1 MRSLTIDDDE
11 RGQVG
16 IGTLIV
22 FIAMVLVAAIAAGV
36 LINTAGFL
44 QSQSEQTGQQSTE
57 QVTDRLQVVS
67 TSGDVDTGEGLLYEV
82 NVTVS
87 KAPGAGDINLLNVT
101 AQWTGP
107 SGSYD
112 ILNSLVAG
120 GSADGSTVEGFTTDE
135 FKDASNSYERSE
147 SEVLTSSDDRF
158 IMTFTLG
165 TTGYSLSGGDTLT
178 APDATNGERITD
190 GPEPI
195 GENEEVLIEL
205 TTQSGGV
212 TEVRFKTP
220 ASLRSDSSV
229 SL

>member
-1 MRSLTIDDDE
+1 MRPLTIDDD

-57 QVTDRLQVVS
+57 QVTDRLQAVS
-67 TSGDVDTGEGLLYEV
+67 TSGEVDTSEGLIYEV

-120 GSADGSTVEGFTTDE
+120 GDEDGSTVEGFTTDD
-135 FKDASNSYERSE
+135 FKDASDSYDRGD

-165 TTGYSLSGGDTLT
+165 TSSYSLGSGSLT

-220 ASLRSDSSV
+220 ASLRSESSV

>member
-1 MRSLTIDDDE
+1 MRSLTIDDE

-57 QVTDRLQVVS
+57 QVTDRLQVTSVS
-67 TSGDVDTGEGLLYEV
+67 GEVYADDGEIHEINL
-82 NVTVS
+82 TVS

-112 ILNSLVAG
+112 ILNNNAAPNDPSNALA
-120 GSADGSTVEGFTTDE
+120 GFTTDD
-135 FKDASNSYERSE
+135 FKDASDSYDRSD

-158 IMTFTLG
+158 IITFTLD
-165 TTGYSLSGGDTLT
+165 TTDLNSPDDTSPVRLT
-178 APDATNGERITD
+178 NDDSIQGMEAL
-190 GPEPI
+190 

-220 ASLRSDSSV
+220 ASLRSESSV

>member
-1 MRSLTIDDDE
+1 MRPLTIDDDE

-67 TSGDVDTGEGLLYEV
+67 TSGVVDSTDGEIHEV

-112 ILNSLVAG
+112 LLNNQAIEGIQLPANDVK
-120 GSADGSTVEGFTTDE
+120 GFTTDQ
-135 FKDASNSYERSE
+135 FKDASDSYERGK

-158 IMTFTLG
+158 IMTFTLKHD
-165 TTGYSLSGGDTLT
+165 DTNV
-178 APDATNGERITD
+178 DDNRITNSD
-190 GPEPI
+190 AGSLDISPL

-212 TEVRFKTP
+212 TELRFQTP

>member
-67 TSGDVDTGEGLLYEV
+67 TSGVVDSADGEIHEV

-112 ILNSLVAG
+112 LLNNQAIG
-120 GSADGSTVEGFTTDE
+120 ADSHVPSSNLAGFTTDE
-135 FKDASNSYERSE
+135 FKDASNSYTRGE

-158 IMTFTLG
+158 IMTFTLDHDD
-165 TTGYSLSGGDTLT
+165 L
-178 APDATNGERITD
+178 ATNRITNS
-190 GPEPI
+190 GKSEALNISPL

-212 TEVRFKTP
+212 TELRFQTP